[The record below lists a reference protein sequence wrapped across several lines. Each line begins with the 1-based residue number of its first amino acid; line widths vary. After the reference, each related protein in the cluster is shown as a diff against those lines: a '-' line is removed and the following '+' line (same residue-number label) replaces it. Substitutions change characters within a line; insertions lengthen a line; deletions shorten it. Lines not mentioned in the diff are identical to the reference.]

1 MADSSWYVVHTKP
14 QKEEN
19 VHQLFVQGGFESFLP
34 KIKTFFSTTR
44 NNSKILSDRIKPLFP
59 SYLFIRL
66 QQDKWNDLRTIKY
79 TRGVHKI
86 LGGLDGPVSIPFDI
100 IQIIQERTGD
110 RGFIEQGAFFKP
122 KDKVLV
128 KRGVLKDLIGILEKP
143 VDDKGRVEVLFKI
156 VHHQMRAKVFCGDL
170 EKMG

>member
-1 MADSSWYVVHTKP
+1 MAGSSWYVVHTKP

-19 VHQLFVQGGFESFLP
+19 VHQLFVQGGFDAFLP
-34 KIKTFFSTTR
+34 KIKTFFSSTR

-66 QQDKWNDLRTIKY
+66 HNENPEDFRTIKY

-86 LGGLDGPVSIPFDI
+86 LGGLAGPVPIPEEV
-100 IQIIQERTGD
+100 IQMIQEKAGEK
-110 RGFIEQGAFFKP
+110 GFVEQGALFRP
-122 KDKVLV
+122 REKVLV
-128 KRGVLKDLIGILEKP
+128 KRGVLKDLVGILEKP

-156 VHHQMRAKVFCGDL
+156 VHHQMRAKVYCGDL
-170 EKMG
+170 EKVE